1 MAQAELPAHQPGTEL
16 RGEAWQ
22 QGARGRQLAP
32 AGRRQATRPTGRQR
46 WPPGSCKRGCRRR
59 CPRRPGW
66 GETPAE
72 SASRGCGSHP
82 RRGNRPETLT
92 NSGRVNWKNTC
103 WQPGD
108 RKQGPLLLPPL
119 PFTPSPGLSA
129 APLPSP
135 TAPFSFHP
143 PCLQP
148 RQVYACVSVKLGEG
162 SPRAKENRVKG
173 RKLPSPTWSGVPAPG
188 GPSNYLPGP
197 GEKGQVRRG
206 GGGVLA
212 SSRGQRPTA
221 PRLAWPDV
229 LAHVPASLSQ
239 STLHS

>member
-1 MAQAELPAHQPGTEL
+1 MEKHLP
-16 RGEAWQ
+16 
-22 QGARGRQLAP
+22 
-32 AGRRQATRPTGRQR
+32 
-46 WPPGSCKRGCRRR
+46 
-59 CPRRPGW
+59 PR
-66 GETPAE
+66 
-72 SASRGCGSHP
+72 
-82 RRGNRPETLT
+82 
-92 NSGRVNWKNTC
+92 

-143 PCLQP
+143 LCPQP
-148 RQVYACVSVKLGEG
+148 RQVYACLCVSVKLGEG

-197 GEKGQVRRG
+197 GEKGQVSRG

-212 SSRGQRPTA
+212 SSRGQRPMA
-221 PRLAWPDV
+221 PRLAWQDF

-239 STLHS
+239 STLHSQQPGGEAGHRCLFPCESPREGLPWARSLTPFMSEIPVRHGRER

>member
-32 AGRRQATRPTGRQR
+32 AGRGQATRPTSQQR

-103 WQPGD
+103 RPAGSQVTVNRGLSSSLRSPSLPPLGSQQPPCP
-108 RKQGPLLLPPL
+108 PLLLPSPSIL
-119 PFTPSPGLSA
+119 CARSPGR
-129 APLPSP
+129 
-135 TAPFSFHP
+135 
-143 PCLQP
+143 CM
-148 RQVYACVSVKLGEG
+148 RVSV
-162 SPRAKENRVKG
+162 SP
-173 RKLPSPTWSGVPAPG
+173 
-188 GPSNYLPGP
+188 
-197 GEKGQVRRG
+197 
-206 GGGVLA
+206 
-212 SSRGQRPTA
+212 
-221 PRLAWPDV
+221 
-229 LAHVPASLSQ
+229 
-239 STLHS
+239 